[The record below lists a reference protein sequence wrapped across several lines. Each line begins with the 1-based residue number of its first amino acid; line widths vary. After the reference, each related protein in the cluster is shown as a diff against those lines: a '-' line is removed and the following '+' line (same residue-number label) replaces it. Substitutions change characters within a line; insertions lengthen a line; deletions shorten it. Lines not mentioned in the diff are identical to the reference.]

1 MDVETATIDNNPEEK
16 SDEELPITKVS
27 LRKLPILTV
36 AFSLAFISIAL
47 LLIHYTDSTVPWW
60 DSFITALSIIGMW
73 MLARKYIEQWLI
85 WIVVDAISAALYLY
99 KGLEFT
105 AGLYAIYTIIAI
117 FGYFK
122 WKKLMI
128 KSRPNQKALNN

>member
-1 MDVETATIDNNPEEK
+1 MDVETTTIDNNPEEK
-16 SDEELPITKVS
+16 SDEDLPITKVS

-36 AFSLAFISIAL
+36 VFSLAFIAIAL